1 LKKQIVNY
9 YTCTKNFKDKFVEEV
24 KHITERLDEE
34 KDRAEMK
41 AYVSQPLR
49 ETKSKSIE
57 KVEPKEVKR
66 KKSKKHGMEG

>member
-1 LKKQIVNY
+1 
-9 YTCTKNFKDKFVEEV
+9 
-24 KHITERLDEE
+24 
-34 KDRAEMK
+34 MK